1 MGSSFSLKTLVY
13 ETATPRKF
21 QWPPEGEYGYF
32 LEPQFQRAKK
42 GMSDSL
48 GPVNFAIRIL
58 KLKFRRTVI
67 NPANQIFF
75 QAS

>member
-1 MGSSFSLKTLVY
+1 MLVY

-32 LEPQFQRAKK
+32 LKPRIQRTKK
-42 GMSDSL
+42 GMSDSPGL
-48 GPVNFAIRIL
+48 LDFAIRIL

-75 QAS
+75 QAG